1 MIKLSDYVMKFII
14 QQGIKHIFLIA
25 GGGAMHLIDS
35 AGRFPGELEFVANL
49 HEQASAICA
58 HGYGHLTG
66 NLGVALVT
74 TGPGGTNTITG
85 VAAAWMDSTPMMVL
99 SGQVKRSVLMGDS
112 GVRSMGS
119 QEVDIISII
128 RPIRKYAERIMD
140 PLSIRYHL
148 EKAVYLA
155 RVGRQ
160 GPVWLDIPQ
169 DVQAAMIDEEQLEGF
184 APPIEVREENERLED
199 QIRQIIQMFNEA
211 ERPVILAGYGVQA
224 SGAEKEFKEIIEL
237 LQIPVLTTWKAIG
250 LLPEDHPL
258 YAGRPGSIGQRGAN
272 FTQQN
277 SDFLI
282 SIGARLDYDQVA
294 FSHQNFARAA
304 KKVIVDIDPA
314 EIKKLQME
322 LLPVVADAKKFIT
335 AFLAQRAQ
343 IIRKD
348 RSAWL
353 TRSQDWNGKYPVVLP
368 EFWKQTDYVNMYV
381 LMDALSDELEADE
394 VIVPGSSGP
403 CANIMMQAWRV
414 KDGQKFV
421 FAPALGAMGFGL
433 PHSIGACLASGKR
446 RTVCVNGDGGFQ
458 LNIQEL
464 ETVARLQLP
473 IKFFVLANGGYGSI
487 MAMQRNYFEGHY
499 VGSNPDSGLTFP
511 DIVKVAN
518 AYGITAL
525 RAEDHKT
532 LRAKIRETVATPGP
546 VICEVSVSPLEVQQP
561 RVMSSLRADGVI
573 VSKPMEDLW
582 PFLDR
587 EEFYSNMII
596 PPLPE

>member
-1 MIKLSDYVMKFII
+1 MIKLSDYVMKFVIK
-14 QQGIKHIFLIA
+14 QGVKHIFLIA
-25 GGGAMHLIDS
+25 GGGAMHLINS
-35 AGRFPGELEFVANL
+35 AGSFPGKLEFVANL
-49 HEQASAICA
+49 HEQAAAIGA

-74 TGPGGTNTITG
+74 TGPGGTNAITG
-85 VAAAWMDSTPMMVL
+85 VAGAWMDSTPMMVI
-99 SGQVKRSVLMGDS
+99 SGQVKRSTLMGDS

-119 QEVDIISII
+119 QEVDNISIVK
-128 RPIRKYAERIMD
+128 PITKYAVRILE
-140 PLSIRYHL
+140 PETIRYHL
-148 EKAVYLA
+148 EKAVHLA
-155 RVGRQ
+155 RTGRQ
-160 GPVWLDIPQ
+160 GPVWIDIPQ
-169 DVQAAMIDEEQLEGF
+169 DVQAVMIDEEKIEGF
-184 APPIEVREENERLED
+184 TPPVEVREENEKLVEQIKEIIRLV
-199 QIRQIIQMFNEA
+199 NKA
-211 ERPVILAGYGVQA
+211 ERPVLLAGYGVQA
-224 SGAEKEFKEIIEL
+224 AGAAEKFKELIDL

-277 SDFLI
+277 SDLLI

-294 FSHQNFARAA
+294 FTHEYFAHAA
-304 KKVIVDIDPA
+304 KKIVVDIDPA
-314 EIKKLQME
+314 EIKKLHMD
-322 LLPVVADAKKFIT
+322 LMPVVSDAGKFINT
-335 AFLAQRAQ
+335 LLSLKNK
-343 IIRKD
+343 IESKD
-348 RSAWL
+348 RSVWL
-353 TRSQDWNGKYPVVLP
+353 KRSQEWRKKYPVVLP

-381 LMDALSDELEADE
+381 LMDALSDEMEANE

-433 PHSIGACLASGKR
+433 PHSIGACLASGRR

-487 MAMQRNYFEGHY
+487 MAMQRNYFNGHY
-499 VGSNPDSGLTFP
+499 VGANPESGLTFP
-511 DIVKVAN
+511 DITKVAK
-518 AYGITAL
+518 AYGIPAL
-525 RAEDHKT
+525 RVKNHKT
-532 LRAKIRETVATPGP
+532 LREKIRQTLATEGP

-561 RVMSSLRADGVI
+561 RVMSSLRADGTI

-582 PFLDR
+582 PFLER
-587 EEFYSNMII
+587 EEFYSNMIV